1 MDMWS
6 SLRTLAPGGAQRQP
20 CATRALAPIFSLVVL
35 VLGLAVPAQ
44 ASAETLQQRVAR
56 LEPHFTVTRPEGAGR
71 APVVIMLHGC
81 GGPRPFTEGMARV
94 AADAGA
100 AVVQVDSFAPRRIS
114 RIAAFATVC
123 TGAQLQGRERAGDLY
138 AALAWTRRQSWA
150 DPKRIVAMGWS
161 HGGWTIMD
169 ALALR
174 SGAEMARATRIDD
187 LPAEPLEGLAGT
199 MIVYPYASVG
209 SYAGRRDWRMA
220 PQSVAV
226 LCGRDYIVGTPRGPL
241 ERQRARGAP
250 IDIHFF
256 EDCTHAFEDEHAEDP
271 RVRYNPAATQRE
283 YALLRELLAGL

>member
-1 MDMWS
+1 
-6 SLRTLAPGGAQRQP
+6 
-20 CATRALAPIFSLVVL
+20 
-35 VLGLAVPAQ
+35 
-44 ASAETLQQRVAR
+44 
-56 LEPHFTVTRPEGAGR
+56 
-71 APVVIMLHGC
+71 
-81 GGPRPFTEGMARV
+81 
-94 AADAGA
+94 
-100 AVVQVDSFAPRRIS
+100 
-114 RIAAFATVC
+114 
-123 TGAQLQGRERAGDLY
+123 
-138 AALAWTRRQSWA
+138 
-150 DPKRIVAMGWS
+150 MGWS

-174 SGAEMARATRIDD
+174 SGAEMARATGIED
-187 LPAEPLEGLAGT
+187 LPAEPLEGLART

-209 SYAGRRDWRMA
+209 SYAGRREWRMA

-283 YALLRELLAGL
+283 YALLRELIAGL

>member
-1 MDMWS
+1 MPTQS
-6 SLRTLAPGGAQRQP
+6 
-20 CATRALAPIFSLVVL
+20 
-35 VLGLAVPAQ
+35 
-44 ASAETLQQRVAR
+44 SAETLHQRVSR
-56 LEPHFTVTRPEGAGR
+56 LEPHFTITRPDGEAR

-94 AADAGA
+94 AVEAGA
-100 AVVQVDSFAPRRIS
+100 AVVLVDSFAPRRIS
-114 RIAAFATVC
+114 RMAAFATVC
-123 TGAQLQGRERAGDLY
+123 TGAQLRGRERAGDLY
-138 AALAWTRRQSWA
+138 AAMAWARTQRWA
-150 DPKRIVAMGWS
+150 DPERIIAMGWS

-174 SGAEMARATRIDD
+174 SGAEMARATGIDD

-209 SYAGRRDWRMA
+209 SLAGRRDWRMA
-220 PQSVAV
+220 PASIAV

-256 EDCTHAFEDEHAEDP
+256 EDATHAFEDESAEDT
-271 RVRYNPAATQRE
+271 RVRYNSAATQRE
-283 YALLRELLAGL
+283 YALLREMIARVSAATPTTR